1 MDDVV
6 VKIGE
11 IATKLSE
18 IPVATLGDMAAAQTS
33 LGIKPK
39 DFQDEAGMGYQIE
52 IAFQALHRKWPE
64 ITIADVRDLPVDIG
78 SRVLSKVVTSET
90 SPS

>member
-1 MDDVV
+1 MGDVV
-6 VKIGE
+6 VKLGE
-11 IATKLSE
+11 VTVKLDD

-33 LGIKPK
+33 LGIKPE

-64 ITIADVRDLPVDIG
+64 ITIANVRDLPVDIG

-90 SPS
+90 PPS